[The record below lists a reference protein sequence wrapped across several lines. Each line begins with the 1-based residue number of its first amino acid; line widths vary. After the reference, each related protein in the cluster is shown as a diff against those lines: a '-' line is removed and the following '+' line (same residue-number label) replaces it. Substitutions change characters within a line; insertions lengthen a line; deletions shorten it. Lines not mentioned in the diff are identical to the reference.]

1 MGEPNSLAGDDFF
14 MNAACV
20 WPAVIL
26 TAMGFFKRG
35 QQRTLSDGYYKAAH
49 FPAFLAS
56 LKMVWIILVK

>member
-1 MGEPNSLAGDDFF
+1 M
-14 MNAACV
+14 
-20 WPAVIL
+20 IL